1 MNSCATYAPDRVER
15 CRRRV
20 QAEPASA
27 PAHLSLGTALMEI
40 NRAREAEAAF
50 RRALELRP
58 GYPEALVNLGG
69 VLLARWD
76 FQGCIDANRRAAE
89 NKPDL
94 MLAHYNEG
102 LGHLYLG
109 DGEAMVACFR
119 RALAL
124 EPNHAACEYYLA
136 VGLLATGAVAE
147 SRLHL
152 DAAVAG
158 GFSPVPE
165 FLKALEKAEGR
176 PAQPGQEATE
186 QPRV

>member
-1 MNSCATYAPDRVER
+1 MNRSETTAPDRVER
-15 CRRRV
+15 CRRQV
-20 QAEPASA
+20 QANQTSA
-27 PAHLSLGTALMEI
+27 TAHLNLGAALMEI
-40 NRAREAEAAF
+40 NRTREAEEEF

-76 FQGCIDANRRAAE
+76 FQGCVEINRKAAQA
-89 NKPDL
+89 KPEL

-109 DGEAMVACFR
+109 EGQAMVTCFE
-119 RALAL
+119 RAFEL
-124 EPNHAACEYYLA
+124 EPQNPACEYYLA
-136 VGLLATGAVAE
+136 VGLLAVGAVPD

-152 DAAVAG
+152 DAAIAG

-165 FLKALEKAEGR
+165 FLKALEKAEGK
-176 PAQPGQEATE
+176 PSPTQEAAE

>member
-1 MNSCATYAPDRVER
+1 VNRSETTAPDRVER
-15 CRRRV
+15 CRRQV
-20 QAEPASA
+20 QDKPTSA
-27 PAHLSLGTALMEI
+27 TAHLNFGAALMEI
-40 NRAREAEAAF
+40 NRIREAEEAF

-76 FQGCIDANRRAAE
+76 FQGCVETNRKAAQA
-89 NKPDL
+89 KPEL

-109 DGEAMVACFR
+109 EGEAMVACFQ
-119 RALAL
+119 RALEL
-124 EPNHAACEYYLA
+124 EPDNPGCEYYVA
-136 VGLLATGAVAE
+136 VGLLAAGAVAE
-147 SRLHL
+147 SRTHL
-152 DAAVAG
+152 DTAVAG

-176 PAQPGQEATE
+176 PHQAQEAAE

>member
-1 MNSCATYAPDRVER
+1 MSSCTTYAPDRVER

-27 PAHLSLGTALMEI
+27 AAHLNLGTALMEI
-40 NRAREAEAAF
+40 NRTREAEGAF
-50 RRALELRP
+50 HRALELQP
-58 GYPEALVNLGG
+58 GFPEALVNLGG
-69 VLLARWD
+69 VLLSRWD
-76 FQGCIDANRRAAE
+76 FQGCVELNRKAADA
-89 NKPDL
+89 KPEL

-109 DGEAMVACFR
+109 EAEAMVACFQ
-119 RALAL
+119 RARELDPAN
-124 EPNHAACEYYLA
+124 PACEYYLA
-136 VGLLATGAVAE
+136 VGLLAAGAVGE
-147 SRLHL
+147 SRAHL
-152 DAAVAG
+152 DVAVAG

-176 PAQPGQEATE
+176 PHPVQEAAE

>member
-1 MNSCATYAPDRVER
+1 MNSSATCAPDRVER
-15 CRRRV
+15 CRRRI
-20 QAEPASA
+20 QTDPTSA
-27 PAHLSLGTALMEI
+27 TAHLNLGAALMEI
-40 NRAREAEAAF
+40 NRIREAEEAF

-76 FQGCIDANRRAAE
+76 FQGCVEANRKAAQA
-89 NKPDL
+89 KPEL

-109 DGEAMVACFR
+109 EGEAMVACFQ
-119 RALAL
+119 RALEL
-124 EPNHAACEYYLA
+124 DPQNPACEYYLA
-136 VGLLATGAVAE
+136 VGLLACGAVAE

-176 PAQPGQEATE
+176 PHTKQAPDE

>member
-1 MNSCATYAPDRVER
+1 MNRSETTAPDRVER
-15 CRRRV
+15 CRRQV
-20 QAEPASA
+20 QDKPTSA
-27 PAHLSLGTALMEI
+27 TAHLNFGAALMEI
-40 NRAREAEAAF
+40 NRIKDAEEAF

-76 FQGCIDANRRAAE
+76 FQGCVETNRKAAQA
-89 NKPDL
+89 KPEL

-109 DGEAMVACFR
+109 EGEAMVACFQ
-119 RALAL
+119 RALEL
-124 EPNHAACEYYLA
+124 EPDNPGCEYYVA
-136 VGLLATGAVAE
+136 VGLLAAGAVAE
-147 SRLHL
+147 SRAHL

-176 PAQPGQEATE
+176 PHQAQEAAE